1 LAQRANQS
9 MKSMDRQAAKLI
21 AIFLADWPVQS
32 QLANC
37 ALMLVEAGYRVEI
50 FLAQTWSYV
59 NLERLGQVGGITI
72 YDLPKVGQPV
82 VPTPPI
88 GAPLTFRQRC
98 PRFLRGKVLGLG
110 WLATRMRSAHAVLDI
125 WMQRLLQRVLHRF
138 RMWRNPE
145 GSLLPAGVVPRAVR
159 LMAGKDYRYLIGVE
173 KKGLIWAGQVAERLS
188 VPFLYYNL
196 ELYVEDFGRLFRKG
210 SRDFKC
216 LRRVECKYHRRAAG
230 TIIQDPERASVLL
243 RDNGLS
249 FSRSPT
255 YYVPVSVLGGLFQ
268 QPSNFL
274 RDTLKLPVD
283 CKLVLYFGQICEDR
297 YCLKVAELAQEFP
310 EDWLLVMHGWPDSP
324 VVLDKIKAVDQRGRV
339 VLSLEMVPAEE
350 IQHLIASADVGLAL
364 YDGKIQNDK
373 LTAYSS
379 EKVALYL
386 QCGLPFVAF
395 DFPGYRELAERDRC
409 AATITS
415 LPGLP
420 RAIQTILAA
429 QAEYRAGAYQA
440 FLKHY
445 DYRSNFVQV
454 LAGIDQA

>member
-9 MKSMDRQAAKLI
+9 TKSTDRQAAKLI

-32 QLANC
+32 QVANC

-50 FLAQTWSYV
+50 FLAQTRSYV
-59 NLERLGQVGGITI
+59 NLDRLGEVGDITI
-72 YDLPKVGQPV
+72 YDLLKVGQPAAPAA
-82 VPTPPI
+82 PTV
-88 GAPLTFRQRC
+88 APSTVRQRC
-98 PRFLRGKVLGLG
+98 PRFLRGKVLG
-110 WLATRMRSAHAVLDI
+110 
-125 WMQRLLQRVLHRF
+125 WMQRLWERVLHRF

-145 GSLLPAGVVPRAVR
+145 GSLLPSGVVSRALR
-159 LMAGKDYRYLIGVE
+159 LMAGKNYRYLIGVE
-173 KKGLIWAGQVAERLS
+173 KKGLIWAGQIAGQLS
-188 VPFLYYNL
+188 VPFLYYSM
-196 ELYVEDFGRLFRKG
+196 ELYVEDYGRLFRKG

-216 LRRVECKYHRRAAG
+216 LRRVECKYHHRAAG

-268 QPSNFL
+268 QPSSFL
-274 RDTLKLPVD
+274 RERLKLPAD

-310 EDWLLVMHGWPDSP
+310 EDWLLVIHGWPDSP
-324 VVLDKIKAVDQRGRV
+324 VVLDKIKAVDQRRRV
-339 VLSLEMVPAEE
+339 VLSLDMVPAEE

-364 YDGKIQNDK
+364 YDGRIQNDK
-373 LTAYSS
+373 LTAFSS

-445 DYRSNFVQV
+445 DYRNNFVQV
-454 LAGIDQA
+454 LEGIDQA